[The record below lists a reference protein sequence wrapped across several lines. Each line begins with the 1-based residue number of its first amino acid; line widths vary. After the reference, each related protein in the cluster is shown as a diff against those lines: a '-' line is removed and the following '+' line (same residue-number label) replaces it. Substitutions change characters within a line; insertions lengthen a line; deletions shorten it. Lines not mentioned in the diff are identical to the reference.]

1 MTDASLPP
9 ASAGLPLS
17 YRLHSPA
24 TAYFPPPIAMRL
36 KLTAAL
42 TPRSLGPLLLA
53 LLLALPV
60 AGVLASLFA
69 KNSAAWTHITSTIL
83 PDLVFSSLVLAV
95 LVAFGVMLI
104 GTLTAWLTA
113 HFEFRGRAALEWALI
128 LPLAMPAY
136 VMAYAYTDALQYSG
150 PLQAWLR
157 EAFHW
162 QSPADYWF
170 PDVRTLPGCAVMMMF
185 VLYPYVYLLARVAFL
200 EQSRS
205 LSEAGSSFGYSRVQL
220 FLKVSLPLA
229 RPAIAAGSALAVM
242 ETLADYG
249 TVSYFGIQTFTT
261 GIFNAWFSLGDRGA
275 AAKLSAIL
283 LSFVAVV
290 MLLESISRRQSRYFQ
305 STGTARVRAPLRG
318 LTGLGA
324 GLACALPLVLGFV
337 VPILL
342 LLRLALQED
351 NLTGLFSAR
360 FAQLVSNS
368 AGLAAIT
375 AGCGVAIAIW
385 LAYVARANRSGSGA
399 GGNGGR
405 TTFNSAINRVIGMGY
420 AVPGTIIAVGVM
432 IPVVALDHLLVDALN
447 AWLGDWLNIKL
458 GLILTG
464 SMAILVYAYLIRFLA
479 VGLHGVEAGLTKI
492 TPAMDDAARSL
503 GATRT
508 AVLTQIHVPL
518 LRRSLLTAALL
529 VFVDVMKE
537 LPATL
542 VLRPFNFDTL
552 AVQVY
557 VLAKD
562 ERLAE
567 AAWPAIAMV
576 LVGLIPVLLVSH
588 QMVKPRR

>member
-1 MTDASLPP
+1 
-9 ASAGLPLS
+9 
-17 YRLHSPA
+17 
-24 TAYFPPPIAMRL
+24 
-36 KLTAAL
+36 
-42 TPRSLGPLLLA
+42 
-53 LLLALPV
+53 V
-60 AGVLASLFA
+60 AGVLASLFTQ
-69 KNSAAWTHITSTIL
+69 NSAVWTHLTSTIL
-83 PDLVFSSLVLAV
+83 PDLVFSSLVLMV
-95 LVAFGVMLI
+95 LVALGVMVI

-113 HFEFRGRAALEWALI
+113 HFEFRGRASLEWGLI

-136 VMAYAYTDALQYSG
+136 VMAYAYTDALQYAG
-150 PLQAWLR
+150 PLQSWLR

-162 QSPADYWF
+162 QSRTDYWF
-170 PDVRTLPGCAVMMMF
+170 PDIRTLPGCAVMMMF
-185 VLYPYVYLLARVAFL
+185 VLYPYVYLLARLAFL

-205 LSEAGSSFGYSRVQL
+205 LSEAGSSFGYSRTQL

-229 RPAIAAGSALAVM
+229 RPAIAAGTALAVM

-249 TVSYFGIQTFTT
+249 TVSYFGFQTFTT

-283 LSFVAVV
+283 LGFVAVV
-290 MLLESISRRQSRYFQ
+290 MLLESISRRQPRYFQ
-305 STGTARVRAPLRG
+305 STA
-318 LTGLGA
+318 LGVM
-324 GLACALPLVLGFV
+324 LACALPLAVGFI

-342 LLRLALQED
+342 LLRLALQDD

-360 FAQLVSNS
+360 FAQLLFNS
-368 AGLAAIT
+368 ASLAAIT
-375 AGCGVAIAIW
+375 ASCGVAIAVW
-385 LAYVARANRSGSGA
+385 LAYEARSNRGGNRSGHP
-399 GGNGGR
+399 
-405 TTFNSAINRVIGMGY
+405 TFNSAINRVIGMGY

-432 IPVVALDHLLVDALN
+432 IPVIALDHLLVDALN
-447 AWLGDWLNIKL
+447 AWFGGWLNAKL

-464 SMAILVYAYLIRFLA
+464 SMATLVYAYLIRFLA

-508 AVLTQIHVPL
+508 TVLTQIHVPL
-518 LRRSLLTAALL
+518 LRKSLVTAALL
-529 VFVDVMKE
+529 IFVDVMKE

-576 LVGLIPVLLVSH
+576 LVGLIPVLLVSR
-588 QMVKPRR
+588 QMRGAASVSRLA

>member
-1 MTDASLPP
+1 
-9 ASAGLPLS
+9 
-17 YRLHSPA
+17 
-24 TAYFPPPIAMRL
+24 MRL
-36 KLTAAL
+36 KLTTAL
-42 TPRSLGPLLLA
+42 APLSLGPLLLA
-53 LLLALPV
+53 LLLAIPV
-60 AGVLASLFA
+60 AGVLASLFTQ
-69 KNSAAWTHITSTIL
+69 NSAAWTHITSTIL
-83 PDLVFSSLVLAV
+83 PDLVFSSLVLLV
-95 LVAFGVMLI
+95 LVALGVMVI

-113 HFEFRGRAALEWALI
+113 HFEFRGRASLEWGLI

-136 VMAYAYTDALQYSG
+136 VMAYAYTDALQYAG
-150 PLQAWLR
+150 PLQSWLR

-162 QSPADYWF
+162 QSRADYWF
-170 PDVRTLPGCAVMMMF
+170 PDIRTLPGCAVMMMF

-205 LSEAGSSFGYSRVQL
+205 LSEAGSSFGYSRTQL

-229 RPAIAAGSALAVM
+229 RPAIAAGTALAVM

-249 TVSYFGIQTFTT
+249 TVSYFGFQTFTT

-283 LSFVAVV
+283 LGFVAVV

-305 STGTARVRAPLRG
+305 STGAARRRTQLKG
-318 LTGLGA
+318 LPALGA
-324 GLACALPLVLGFV
+324 MLACALPLAIGFI

-342 LLRLALQED
+342 LLRLALQDD

-360 FAQLVSNS
+360 FARLVFNS
-368 AGLAAIT
+368 TSLAAIT
-375 AGCGVAIAIW
+375 ASCGVAIAVW
-385 LAYVARANRSGSGA
+385 LAYEARGNRGGNRSGHA
-399 GGNGGR
+399 
-405 TTFNSAINRVIGMGY
+405 TFNSAVNRVIGMGY

-432 IPVVALDHLLVDALN
+432 IPVIALDHLLVDALN
-447 AWLGDWLNIKL
+447 AWFGGWLNAKL

-464 SMAILVYAYLIRFLA
+464 SMATLVYAYLIRFLA
-479 VGLHGVEAGLTKI
+479 VGLHGVEAGLIKI

-508 AVLTQIHVPL
+508 TVLTQIHVPL
-518 LRRSLLTAALL
+518 LRKSLVTAALL

-567 AAWPAIAMV
+567 AAWPAIAIV
-576 LVGLIPVLLVSH
+576 LVGLIPVLLVSR
-588 QMVKPRR
+588 QMRGATSVSRLA